1 MILYINCCVRKA
13 SRTDRLARRVLEQLD
28 GEVTE
33 LKLYEENLRPLDSE
47 TLERR
52 TALIEQG
59 DCGDRM
65 FDYAKQFAS
74 AETIVIAA
82 PYWDLSFP
90 APLKTYFENIYV
102 TGIVSEYTETGM
114 PSGLCRADRLI
125 YVTTAGGPYD
135 PTYSYGYV
143 KSLAQDFFGIPNVF
157 LVKAEMLDIVGNDA
171 EDILRNAMDNIVLRP
186 YRFYGWETASVKD
199 RNGLTPRDYY
209 DLLSDIWSAE
219 TCAPRMRGEWSPSDK
234 TRGQCSIIAF
244 LLQDLYGGKVLGV
257 PLKDGNYHCFNA
269 VGDCVFDLTSEQFGD
284 SKLDYTGCP
293 EQSREVHFAKEEK
306 HLRYELL
313 KEKLSEAVAKKLS
326 Q

>member
-1 MILYINCCVRKA
+1 
-13 SRTDRLARRVLEQLD
+13 
-28 GEVTE
+28 
-33 LKLYEENLRPLDSE
+33 
-47 TLERR
+47 
-52 TALIEQG
+52 
-59 DCGDRM
+59 
-65 FDYAKQFAS
+65 
-74 AETIVIAA
+74 
-82 PYWDLSFP
+82 
-90 APLKTYFENIYV
+90 
-102 TGIVSEYTETGM
+102 
-114 PSGLCRADRLI
+114 
-125 YVTTAGGPYD
+125 
-135 PTYSYGYV
+135 
-143 KSLAQDFFGIPNVF
+143 
-157 LVKAEMLDIVGNDA
+157 
-171 EDILRNAMDNIVLRP
+171 MDNIVLRP

-234 TRGQCSIIAF
+234 TRGQCSITAF

-284 SKLDYTGCP
+284 SMLDYTGCP